1 MLPLLNY
8 AVSGNSKIF
17 TNRIR
22 GRDISHHITSRG
34 DRREDIYLDDTDR
47 ELWLEIFGGVCE
59 RFNWRCH
66 AWCLMDNHYHV
77 VVETIEGNLSKG
89 MRQLNGVYTQAY
101 NRRHNRVGHVYQ
113 GRFKGILVDKE
124 SYLLELSRYVV
135 LNPLRAKM
143 VQQLI
148 HWRWSS
154 YRSMIGRAVVPEW
167 LETDWLLSHF
177 GKQRKRAVER
187 YVEFV
192 KAGKGLE
199 SIWDDKKH
207 PGILGDE
214 VFIESVYKQYV
225 DNGTAELKE
234 FTRLERRPLGNSLR
248 GYFSSNRSREEGMAA
263 AYKSGNFTLQEIAD
277 YCDLHY
283 STVSRLVN
291 SLHP

>member
-1 MLPLLNY
+1 MARPLRIEY
-8 AVSGNSKIF
+8 AGAIY
-17 TNRIR
+17 
-22 GRDISHHITSRG
+22 HITSRG
-34 DRREDIYLDDTDR
+34 DRREAIYLDDKDR
-47 ELWLEIFGGVCE
+47 EQWLEIFGAVCE

-77 VVETIEGNLSKG
+77 VVETIDGNLSKG
-89 MRQLNGVYTQAY
+89 MRQLNGVYTQTH
-101 NRRHNRVGHVYQ
+101 NRRHNRVGHVFQ

-135 LNPLRAKM
+135 LNPIRAKM
-143 VQQLI
+143 VQQLM

-154 YRSMIGRAVVPEW
+154 YRSMVGRAEVPEW

-177 GKQRKRAVER
+177 GKQRRRAVER

-199 SIWDDKKH
+199 SIWDEKKH

-214 VFIESVYKQYV
+214 VFIEAIYKQYV
-225 DNGTAELKE
+225 DHGTVELRE
-234 FTRLERRPLGNSLR
+234 ITRLERRSLGQSLEEYFNGNSD
-248 GYFSSNRSREEGMAA
+248 RSECMAA

-277 YCDLHY
+277 YCELHY

-291 SLHP
+291 SV